1 MTQNLKRVILTT
13 ALLLSLLAV
22 RAQTAATI
30 AGQWKDEKD
39 PDRQMEFYLDKDGLY
54 YAKAIHSK
62 KKDVANGQVLVK
74 KLKYDAATQTFVG
87 TMSPPDSGLELNA
100 TITFQTKDKIKI
112 VAKKSILTKTLV
124 LVRIK

>member
-30 AGQWKDEKD
+30 VGQWKDEKD

-54 YAKAIHSK
+54 YAKVIHSK

-74 KLKYDAATQTFVG
+74 KLQYDESTQTFKG
-87 TMSPPDSGLELNA
+87 IMSPPDANLELKA
-100 TITFQTKDKIKI
+100 TVSFVTTDKLKI
-112 VAKKSILTKTLV
+112 VAKKAILTKTLV

>member
-54 YAKAIHSK
+54 YAKVIHSK
-62 KKDVANGQVLVK
+62 KKDVTNGQVLVK
-74 KLKYDAATQTFVG
+74 KLQYDESTHTFKG
-87 TMSPPDSGLELNA
+87 IMSPPDANLELKA
-100 TITFQTKDKIKI
+100 TVSFVTTDKLKI
-112 VAKKSILTKTLV
+112 VAKKAILTKTLV